1 MGFTKFCVTL
11 LSSGD
16 AEIRDIPAVMLEEVR
31 DALHWYRLSFHKLIV
46 RLLFYS

>member
-16 AEIRDIPAVMLEEVR
+16 AEIREIPAVMLEEVS
-31 DALHWYRLSFHKLIV
+31 DASHWCGLSFHKLIM
-46 RLLFYS
+46 RLLVYS

>member
-16 AEIRDIPAVMLEEVR
+16 AEIRDIPAVMLEEVS
-31 DALHWYRLSFHKLIV
+31 DALHWYRLWFQQ
-46 RLLFYS
+46 